1 MARLSGKDLVCVR
14 GDRVVFVD
22 LGFDIADG
30 DALTLLGPNGSGKTS
45 LLRLI
50 AGLIRPAAG
59 ALAWDGATIAGD
71 IEAHAARTHYVG
83 HLDALKPQLGVAEN
97 LRLWTALKGDGGN
110 ALVEP
115 ALAHFGIERLAGLPA
130 RLLSAGQRRR
140 LALARLLAAPAP
152 LWLLDEPTIALDRS
166 GIAALE
172 QAIAGHRAKGGLVV
186 VSTNVEVGISD
197 PIPLRVSDYAPHP
210 DDGGGEDAGQ
220 DGAGGR

>member
-1 MARLSGKDLVCVR
+1 MARLTGKDLVCVR
-14 GDRVVFVD
+14 GDRIVFAG
-22 LGFDIADG
+22 LGFEIGDG

-59 ALAWDGATIAGD
+59 FLTWNGAPLSGD

-97 LRLWTALKGDGGN
+97 LRLWTVLKGDGGS

-115 ALAHFGIERLAGLPA
+115 ALAHFGIERLASLPA

-152 LWLLDEPTIALDRS
+152 LWLLDEPTVALDRS
-166 GIAALE
+166 GVAALE
-172 QAIAGHRAKGGLVV
+172 RAIADHRTKGGLVV
-186 VSTNVEVGISD
+186 VSTNVEIGISA
-197 PIPLRVSDYAPHP
+197 PIPLRVSDYTPNP
-210 DDGGGEDAGQ
+210 GDAWREGAVQ
-220 DGAGGR
+220 DAAGAA